1 MERSNNLSNQKLV
14 ITPESWDDIQD
25 YIETFEYKAYAT
37 VLALMVN
44 NYILHQFSQMGG
56 YAFSEWKQEYLKDVN

>member
-1 MERSNNLSNQKLV
+1 MNLSNQKLV